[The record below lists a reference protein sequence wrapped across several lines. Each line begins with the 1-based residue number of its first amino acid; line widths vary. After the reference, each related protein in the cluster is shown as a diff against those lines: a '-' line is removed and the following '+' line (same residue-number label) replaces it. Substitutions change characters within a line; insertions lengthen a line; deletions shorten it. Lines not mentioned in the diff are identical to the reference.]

1 MTFHVAGHR
10 KIDPEKL
17 YSYAFSSFLIK
28 TYIET
33 ILRAYLATSLFLCVF
48 YLFDP
53 LQPCI
58 TNLLSDLSSIWNY
71 P

>member
-17 YSYAFSSFLIK
+17 YSYAYSSFLIK

-33 ILRAYLATSLFLCVF
+33 ILRAYLAPSLFLCVFAVLF

-58 TNLLSDLSSIWNY
+58 TNLLSDLSSI
-71 P
+71 